1 MQQTLEMVQL
11 LAKLTIEYI
20 EVISI
25 KFKQLCN
32 ACKPNTLVKNRK
44 STSQYRTRQLTF
56 KSRKYI
62 RNTFKSNNN
71 INFSSKSD
79 FMNLLK
85 CIKKSKF
92 IYHFRTV
99 LQFNSVFNSHWI
111 LIPIS
116 LLHRIFLLLSISII
130 LILNSSE

>member
-11 LAKLTIEYI
+11 LAKLTIKYI
-20 EVISI
+20 EVNSI

-32 ACKPNTLVKNRK
+32 ALWLKNRK